1 MGQFGKKLDELFVS
15 HASFGHKIGVHYR
28 NKESYQTRIGA
39 VVTLLTYMLML
50 ANGIQLF
57 Y

>member
-15 HASFGHKIGVHYR
+15 HDSFGHKIGVHYR